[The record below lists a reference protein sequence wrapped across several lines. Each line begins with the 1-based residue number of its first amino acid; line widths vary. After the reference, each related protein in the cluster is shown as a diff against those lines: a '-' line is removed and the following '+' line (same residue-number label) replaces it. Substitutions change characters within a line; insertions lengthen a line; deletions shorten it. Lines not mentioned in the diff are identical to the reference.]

1 MSSDVFKKIV
11 DAITYFQNNVIEI
24 GILGTGGNISSNG
37 NIQDEITVLE
47 YGTYLE
53 FGTSKMQ
60 PFGFIR
66 NAINSNQDEI
76 NNKIEEITND
86 ILSGNLTGKEASMQL
101 GEFIRGLI
109 IESISTAGSWAR
121 PLKPKYKKW
130 KTKAYPNRVNQT
142 LIKDGFLIK
151 SIRYKIKRGTIDI
164 HISDWAKI

>member
-1 MSSDVFKKIV
+1 MSNDILKKIV
-11 DAITYFQNNVIEI
+11 DSITYFQNNVIEI

-37 NIQDEITVLE
+37 KIQDEITVLE

-86 ILSGNLTGKEASMQL
+86 ILSGNLT
-101 GEFIRGLI
+101 F
-109 IESISTAGSWAR
+109 T
-121 PLKPKYKKW
+121 
-130 KTKAYPNRVNQT
+130 
-142 LIKDGFLIK
+142 F
-151 SIRYKIKRGTIDI
+151 
-164 HISDWAKI
+164 HSD